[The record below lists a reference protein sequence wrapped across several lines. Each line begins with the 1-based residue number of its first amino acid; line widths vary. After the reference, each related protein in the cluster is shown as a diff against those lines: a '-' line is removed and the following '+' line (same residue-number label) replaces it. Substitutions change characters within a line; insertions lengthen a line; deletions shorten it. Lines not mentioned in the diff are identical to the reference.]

1 MKTPAAELIRY
12 GGVTIRLYDRANG
25 QVSLSWS
32 EGGKARRTT
41 RADKTKARE
50 WAARKA
56 RELDAATGARWVTPA
71 SADRLAWLEEI
82 AGGPEQAGR
91 VLTALGEAKE
101 HLHGDLSQ
109 LGKAV
114 AWYVKHGPPAV
125 ERQTVQDAVE
135 AFLAEYKAHHPSATV
150 RPVRSELRS
159 FAAAHGTG
167 EMIQIGHAE
176 ISAHVY
182 RAVDGRPPAKRTIR
196 NRVSAWTTFFHR
208 CEALGWW
215 PEGKRHPSSKV
226 KRPRLDD
233 KAPAIFTP
241 ETAAALVAMVAAE
254 ARQHLPFL
262 LIAGWLGCRPSE
274 CQRLRKAD
282 FDFSQRLLHVRH
294 DVARK
299 TARERWVPLS
309 PALSTCLQALFRDD
323 AEGKLGMDA
332 RGGKPGNRDK
342 ACRHHSQEAISA
354 LARARG
360 VIPEWPADVLRHSFI
375 TYRLQELGSIDRTAE
390 EAGNS
395 PAEIRASYK
404 RPIPPGTWRRWQAA
418 LAPAEA
424 ASRT

>member
-1 MKTPAAELIRY
+1 MEQDSAELVRY
-12 GGVTIRLYDRANG
+12 GGVAIRLYNRANG
-25 QVSLSWS
+25 QVAISWT
-32 EGGKARRTT
+32 EGGKPRRTT
-41 RADKTKARE
+41 RANKAKARE

-82 AGGPEQAGR
+82 AGGTEQAGR
-91 VLTALGEAKE
+91 VLTALEQAKE
-101 HLHGDLSQ
+101 LMHGDLSQ

-125 ERQTVQDAVE
+125 ERRTVQDAVE
-135 AFLAEYKAHHPSATV
+135 AFLAEYQAHHPSATV
-150 RPVRSELRS
+150 RPLRSELRT
-159 FAAAHGTG
+159 FAARHGT
-167 EMIQIGHAE
+167 MDLILIGHAE
-176 ISAHVY
+176 LSDHVA
-182 RAVDGRPPAKRTIR
+182 RPVDGRPPAKRTIR
-196 NRVSAWTTFFHR
+196 NRVAAWTTFFHR

-215 PEGKRHPSSKV
+215 PEGKKHPSVSV

-241 ETAAALVAMVAAE
+241 ETAAALVKLVATDAP
-254 ARQHLPFL
+254 QHLPFL

-274 CQRLRKAD
+274 CQRLRKTD
-282 FDFSQRLLHVRH
+282 FDFKQRLLHVRH

-299 TARERWVPLS
+299 TARERWVPMSAPL
-309 PALSTCLQALFRDD
+309 ARILQRLFKAD
-323 AEGKLGMDA
+323 AGGRLGMDQA
-332 RGGKPGNRDK
+332 GGRSAAKDK

-354 LARARG
+354 LAREQGLIER
-360 VIPEWPADVLRHSFI
+360 WPADVLRHSFI

-404 RPIPPGTWRRWQAA
+404 RPIPPATWKRWQSILAA
-418 LAPAEA
+418 AELLLP
-424 ASRT
+424 